1 VKRPPMVVLG
11 IVVMLLGLLFMFQG
25 LGYVKG
31 SSMTNSNFWAVAG
44 PVIALVGAALLW
56 TGLRGN
62 RGRSGSADDV

>member
-1 VKRPPMVVLG
+1 MKRPPMVVLG

-44 PVIALVGAALLW
+44 PVIALVGAAFLW

-62 RGRSGSADDV
+62 KGRSGSADDV

>member
-1 VKRPPMVVLG
+1 MKPPRVLLGVVV
-11 IVVMLLGLLFMFQG
+11 ILLGLLFMFQG

-56 TGLRGN
+56 SGLRGR
-62 RGRSGSADDV
+62 RGRSGSADDI